1 MRVFVRTNR
10 GAGFV
15 TAQPLVHSGAII
27 LLLSEANLRAADAS
41 RVLLPAGTLLRRDK
55 TTERRTKD
63 KPPAEQR
70 THQIV
75 EEGIHHLHRLCCH
88 VRTLGREERREMLLR
103 RDQIQ
108 KVGEALWKSG
118 RLSLED
124 HRKLTVAIED
134 VRQSFDE
141 WKRNPHKQ
149 TVRARLDTTG
159 RQKTK
164 AGRFKPA
171 PAGLTAFAST
181 THINRRLKE
190 IVGIHAALN
199 VHVLCVED
207 TLQET
212 WGAIDF
218 TWNFL
223 QRSLDSALMP
233 LSIAQA
239 MAGRTR
245 SYAIVGVAERRVRE
259 QIRNMQDIK
268 VQPYLSLAQAVCDE
282 FKRIHFAVREHR
294 KPVAAE
300 AIAKA
305 RFLVRR
311 MRMLWYVER
320 SLIEVL
326 SFGPTGRSQ
335 TLFAERLEKAL
346 QRVNNL
352 SDQEFDPELRM
363 LVGEYLDA
371 AQANVKLLR
380 FEDARRELKRL
391 THELRVLPT
400 VSAVKAA

>member
-15 TAQPLVHSGAII
+15 TALPLVNNGAII

-55 TTERRTKD
+55 ATEKRTKD

-88 VRTLGREERREMLLR
+88 VRGLGREERREMLQR
-103 RDQIQ
+103 RDQI
-108 KVGEALWKSG
+108 KRVGEALWKSG
-118 RLSLED
+118 QLSFEE
-124 HRKLTVAIED
+124 HQKLAVAIED
-134 VRQSFDE
+134 VRRSFDE
-141 WKRNPHKQ
+141 WKRNQHKQ
-149 TVRARLDTTG
+149 TVRARLDTTS

-190 IVGIHAALN
+190 IVGIHAAFN

-207 TLQET
+207 VLQNT

-218 TWNFL
+218 AWNFL
-223 QRSLDSALMP
+223 QRSLDPEQMP

-239 MAGRTR
+239 MSGRTR
-245 SYAIVGVAERRVRE
+245 SRELVGVAERRVRE
-259 QIRNMQDIK
+259 QMRNMEDVR
-268 VQPYLSLAQAVCDE
+268 VQPYLPLARAVADE
-282 FKRIHFAVREHR
+282 FRRLYFAVREHR
-294 KPVAAE
+294 KPLATE

-320 SLIEVL
+320 ALIEGL
-326 SFGPTGRSQ
+326 SFLPSGRNQ
-335 TLFAERLEKAL
+335 TLFTERLDKARA
-346 QRVNNL
+346 RVANL
-352 SDQEFDPELRM
+352 SDNEFDPALRM

-371 AQANVKLLR
+371 AEASVRLLR

-391 THELRVLPT
+391 THELRVMPT
-400 VSAVKAA
+400 EAATKAA